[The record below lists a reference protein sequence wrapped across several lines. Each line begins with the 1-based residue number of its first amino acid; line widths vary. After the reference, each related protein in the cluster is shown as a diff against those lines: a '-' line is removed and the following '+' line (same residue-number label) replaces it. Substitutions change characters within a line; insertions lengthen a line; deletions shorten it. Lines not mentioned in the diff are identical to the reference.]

1 MKTQAILEW
10 AGDLV
15 QGNIHHHYCHTFPP
29 IIHWQ
34 NVSHIPKSHC
44 FTPITRLQFQ
54 QRFWGS
60 IGHGGQLPERQHQVL
75 QHQDW
80 RDRLNLPRRWIR
92 EQSSTL
98 SMIHQADDHPGDT
111 TPPTPRPTSGPTKPT
126 NQPTT
131 SHGPGP
137 TDPTQVI
144 FYFFVLI
151 SSPTPFVI
159 GSLWLWTFWWTGCFG
174 FPYSFLN
181 PFRKGARQKLLSG
194 FFC

>member
-15 QGNIHHHYCHTFPP
+15 QGNIHYHYCHTFPP

-44 FTPITRLQFQ
+44 FTPIIRLQFQ
-54 QRFWGS
+54 QRFWSS
-60 IGHGGQLPERQHQVL
+60 IGHGGQLPERQHQVF

-92 EQSSTL
+92 EQSSTP

-111 TPPTPRPTSGPTKPT
+111 NPSTPRPTSGPTKPT

-151 SSPTPFVI
+151 SSPSPFVI
-159 GSLWLWTFWWTGCFG
+159 GS
-174 FPYSFLN
+174 S
-181 PFRKGARQKLLSG
+181 
-194 FFC
+194 